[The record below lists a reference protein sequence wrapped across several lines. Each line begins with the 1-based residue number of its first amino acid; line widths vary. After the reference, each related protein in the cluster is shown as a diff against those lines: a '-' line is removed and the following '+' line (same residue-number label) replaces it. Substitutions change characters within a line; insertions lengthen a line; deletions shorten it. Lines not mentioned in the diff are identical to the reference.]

1 LLLPLCFA
9 VCFFCSSDA
18 GFDCNLWEL
27 RVPGIWDMGVGG
39 QSSAFYP
46 FLVIAVI
53 ADGAWQFD
61 ELYPGI
67 LRC

>member
-1 LLLPLCFA
+1 
-9 VCFFCSSDA
+9 
-18 GFDCNLWEL
+18 
-27 RVPGIWDMGVGG
+27 MGVGG